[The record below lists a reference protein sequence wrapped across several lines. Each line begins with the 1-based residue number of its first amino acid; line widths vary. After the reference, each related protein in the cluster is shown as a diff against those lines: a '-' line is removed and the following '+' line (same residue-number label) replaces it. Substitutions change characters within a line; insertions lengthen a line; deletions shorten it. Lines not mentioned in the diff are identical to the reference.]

1 MNLIDSLQWRYAT
14 KQFDASKKI
23 SAPDLQLLQD
33 AVSLAPS
40 SYGLQPFRVL
50 LISDP
55 EVREQLKAV
64 AYGQPQIT
72 AASHLFVFAH
82 KLDMTEG
89 YVDDFMQ
96 RTASERGIS
105 VASLAGYS
113 QVIKGS
119 VASKSPEAIS
129 AWNQRQAYI
138 ALGHLLVA
146 AATQHI
152 DACPMEGFDP
162 AGVDKVLNLAEQ
174 GLAPAVIAAVGYR
187 SAEDKMQFAA
197 KVRLPQSE
205 LFATI

>member
-23 SAPDLQLLQD
+23 SAADLQTLQD
-33 AVSLAPS
+33 AVSLAPT

-50 LISDP
+50 LITDP
-55 EVREQLKAV
+55 ELREKLKAA

-72 AASHLFVFAH
+72 DASHLFVFAH
-82 KLDMTEG
+82 KLDITEA
-89 YVDDFMQ
+89 YIDDFMQ
-96 RTASERGIS
+96 RTAQARGIETE
-105 VASLAGYS
+105 SLAGYS

-119 VASKSPEAIS
+119 VAGKSPEAIA

-146 AATQHI
+146 AATHHI

-162 AGVDKVLNLAEQ
+162 ASVDKILGLAEQ
-174 GLAPAVIAAVGYR
+174 GLATAVIAAVGYR
-187 SAEDKMQFAA
+187 SAEDKMQLAA

-205 LFATI
+205 LFVNI

>member
-23 SAPDLQLLQD
+23 SAADLQTLQD
-33 AVSLAPS
+33 AVSLAPT

-50 LISDP
+50 VITDP
-55 EVREQLKAV
+55 ELREKLKAV

-72 AASHLFVFAH
+72 DASHLFVFAH
-82 KLDMTEG
+82 KLDMTEA
-89 YVDDFMQ
+89 YIDDFMQ
-96 RTASERGIS
+96 RTAEARGI
-105 VASLAGYS
+105 AADSLAGYS

-119 VASKSPEAIS
+119 VASKSPEVIA

-146 AATQHI
+146 AATHHI

-162 AGVDKVLNLAEQ
+162 AGVDKILGLAEQ
-174 GLAPAVIAAVGYR
+174 GLAAAVIAAVGYR

-205 LFATI
+205 LFVNI

>member
-23 SAPDLQLLQD
+23 SAADLQTLQD
-33 AVSLAPS
+33 AVSLAPT

-50 LISDP
+50 LITDP
-55 EVREQLKAV
+55 ELREKLKAA

-72 AASHLFVFAH
+72 DASHLFVFAH
-82 KLDMTEG
+82 KLDITEA
-89 YVDDFMQ
+89 YIDDFMQ
-96 RTASERGIS
+96 RTAQARGIETE
-105 VASLAGYS
+105 SLAGYS

-119 VASKSPEAIS
+119 VAGKSPEAIA

-146 AATQHI
+146 AATHHI

-162 AGVDKVLNLAEQ
+162 ASVDKILGLAEQ
-174 GLAPAVIAAVGYR
+174 GLATAVIAAVGYR

-205 LFATI
+205 LFVNI